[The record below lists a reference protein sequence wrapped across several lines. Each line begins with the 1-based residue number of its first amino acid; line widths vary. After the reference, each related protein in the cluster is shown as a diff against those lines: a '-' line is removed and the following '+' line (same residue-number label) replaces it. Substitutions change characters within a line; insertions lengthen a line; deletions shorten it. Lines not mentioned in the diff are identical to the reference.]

1 MAPVACFCVYAGMG
15 VQISD
20 NHTTYDL
27 RAHHGEAFISLPAFA
42 DALMACCREA
52 LIPEACLSEAE
63 SIACLTAMLEEREE
77 SDV

>member
-1 MAPVACFCVYAGMG
+1 MAPVACFCGYADMG

-42 DALMACCREA
+42 DALMA
-52 LIPEACLSEAE
+52 
-63 SIACLTAMLEEREE
+63 
-77 SDV
+77 

>member
-1 MAPVACFCVYAGMG
+1 MAPVACFCGYADTG

-42 DALMACCREA
+42 
-52 LIPEACLSEAE
+52 E